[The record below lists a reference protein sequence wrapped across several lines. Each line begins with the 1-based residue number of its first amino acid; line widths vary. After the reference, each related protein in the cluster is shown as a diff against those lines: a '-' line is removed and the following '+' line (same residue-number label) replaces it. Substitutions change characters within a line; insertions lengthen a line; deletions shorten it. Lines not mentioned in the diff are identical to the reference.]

1 MKKSAVILALV
12 LLAGVPLSA
21 QNVLRN
27 LGNRARNAVENTVGN
42 KVEEGVSNA
51 VGSIFEKKDKDKKDK
66 DKKDKDSKESASNG
80 WTCPE
85 CGATGNTGSFCD
97 DCGAKQPSAAT
108 VSDNGNA
115 AVGGWAC
122 PSCGTEGNTGKFCKE
137 CGAKRPEGGAATWT
151 CPECGKTGNTGKFCD
166 DCGAQQS
173 TVASAVT
180 EEVKSDFVRGSVVLF
195 QDDFKNEQVGEFPS
209 KWDIQGNGSAETAV
223 INGQKYLHLTTD
235 YNFVEPLMENMKSYL
250 PDVFTL
256 EWDVFCSK
264 AGDLGASSLELIF
277 DMGKNDRV
285 GLFEFAY
292 RSWNPDY
299 WTQYSYQKPNSEDSV
314 NGSNEYEALKSIIK
328 EGQWNHFAVSFNKR
342 ALKVYINNH
351 RIINLPNVQAPERF
365 KFWSNGEYKYIGF
378 TNVLLCAGA
387 KELYERETTNLSE
400 AAKAVEQAIAQSG
413 KFVTNNILF
422 DTGKA
427 TIKPESKP
435 ELEKVAEY
443 MKANPTV
450 RFEVQ
455 GHTDNQGSDAVNDPL
470 SQQRAEAV
478 VKALEGMGVDGFNLR
493 AVGKGSHEPV
503 ADNSTD
509 AGRAKNRR
517 VEFIKK

>member
-1 MKKSAVILALV
+1 MKRIVLLALALV
-12 LLAGVPLSA
+12 LAGSIA
-21 QNVLRN
+21 SGQNILQR
-27 LGNRARNAVENTVGN
+27 LGNRAKNAIENNIGN
-42 KVEEGVSNA
+42 KVEKGVNDVLNGN
-51 VGSIFEKKDKDKKDK
+51 VGNNDNQNQRQQRRQQQQEEEVQYEQHDHDHAA
-66 DKKDKDSKESASNG
+66 EG

-85 CGATGNTGSFCD
+85 CGH
-97 DCGAKQPSAAT
+97 Q
-108 VSDNGNA
+108 
-115 AVGGWAC
+115 
-122 PSCGTEGNTGKFCKE
+122 GNTGKFCEE
-137 CGAKRPEGGAATWT
+137 CGAKQPTGEVATWD
-151 CPECGKTGNTGKFCD
+151 CPECGHKGNTGKFCEE
-166 DCGAQQS
+166 CGAPQS
-173 TVASAVT
+173 DVASAT
-180 EEVKSDFVRGSVVLF
+180 SETVKSDFVRGSVVLF

-209 KWDIQGNGSAETAV
+209 KWDIQREGNCETAV
-223 INGQKYLHLTTD
+223 INGQKYLSFTTG

-250 PDVFTL
+250 PDVFTI

-264 AGDLGASSLELIF
+264 QGDLGQSDLEIIF
-277 DMGKNDRV
+277 DMGEDTRV
-285 GLFEFAY
+285 GLFKFWY

-299 WTQYSYQKPNSEDSV
+299 GASYDYKKPGGGDNVYGYLDFDDI
-314 NGSNEYEALKSIIK
+314 KSYIK
-328 EGQWNHFAVSFNKR
+328 VGQWNHFALSFNKR
-342 ALKVYINNH
+342 ALKIYINDN
-351 RIINLPNVQAPERF
+351 RIVNLPNVQAPERF
-365 KFWSNGEYKYIGF
+365 KFWSNGDYKYVGF

-400 AAKAVEQAIAQSG
+400 AAKAVEQAIAQTG

-427 TIKPESKP
+427 TIKPESQP
-435 ELEKVAEY
+435 EIEKVAEY

-455 GHTDNQGSDAVNDPL
+455 GHTDSQGSDAVNDPL

-478 VKALEGMGVDGFNLR
+478 VKALEALGVDGFNLR

-509 AGRAKNRR
+509 AGRAQNRR

>member
-1 MKKSAVILALV
+1 MKKIV
-12 LLAGVPLSA
+12 LLITALLLVCGGAYA
-21 QNVLRN
+21 QSNVLNR
-27 LGNRARNAVENTVGN
+27 LKNRAKNAAENNIGN
-42 KVEEGVSNA
+42 KVERGVNNA
-51 VGSIFEKKDKDKKDK
+51 LDGKLGNKNRNNRQQNQQQEQGEEEMMHQHQDD
-66 DKKDKDSKESASNG
+66 G
-80 WTCPE
+80 TWTCPE
-85 CGATGNTGSFCD
+85 CGH
-97 DCGAKQPSAAT
+97 
-108 VSDNGNA
+108 
-115 AVGGWAC
+115 
-122 PSCGTEGNTGKFCKE
+122 EGNTGKFCAE
-137 CGAKRPEGGAATWT
+137 CGAKKPEVTDGTWT
-151 CPECGKTGNTGKFCD
+151 CPECGHEGNTGKFCAE
-166 DCGAQQS
+166 CGAKKPDGTPK
-173 TVASAVT
+173 TVSET
-180 EEVKSDFVRGSVVLF
+180 VKSDFVRGSVVLF

-209 KWDIQGNGSAETAV
+209 KWDIQGDGSAETAV
-223 INGQKYLHLTTD
+223 INGQKYLHFTTD

-256 EWDVFCSK
+256 EWDEFCSK

-277 DMGKNDRV
+277 DMGQHNDRV
-285 GLFEFAY
+285 GQFEFAY

-299 WTQYSYQKPNSEDSV
+299 WTQYYYKKPNSDDQVS
-314 NGSNEYEALKSIIK
+314 GTNEYDALKSIIK

-342 ALKVYINNH
+342 ALKIYINDH

-387 KELYERETTNLSE
+387 KELYERETTNLS
-400 AAKAVEQAIAQSG
+400 AAARAVEQAIAQTG

-427 TIKPESKP
+427 TIKPESQAEIDKI
-435 ELEKVAEY
+435 AEY

-455 GHTDNQGSDAVNDPL
+455 GHTDSQGSDAVNDPL

-478 VKALEGMGVDGFNLR
+478 VKALEALGVDGFNLR

-509 AGRAKNRR
+509 AGRAQNRR